1 MQPLIGVVANNDLS
15 RSGMAV
21 SAVAL
26 GYTRSLEK
34 AGGVPVILPFTEE
47 LGNLAAM
54 TAPVQGFLFPGG
66 GDINPA
72 FYHEPAD
79 AALDAVSEALD
90 CFQMA
95 VFHLACAAGKAVL
108 GICRGIQLANVALGG
123 TLFQDIPS
131 QFGAR
136 ALEHSGAADAA
147 HPVAIEP
154 GSRLYSLFGPRM
166 IVNSRHHQSIK
177 DPGKDL
183 VVTARAPDGV
193 IEAAQHRHLPID
205 LVQWHPERMMQQD
218 DAMLPLFRAF
228 VDRCS

>member
-1 MQPLIGVVANNDLS
+1 MQPLIGVVANEDLN
-15 RSGMAV
+15 RSGMVV
-21 SAVAL
+21 SAVAV

-34 AGGVPVILPFTEE
+34 AGGVPVILPFTEDH
-47 LGNLAAM
+47 GNLPAM
-54 TAPVQGFLFPGG
+54 IHPIQGFLFPGG

-72 FYHEPAD
+72 FYNESAA
-79 AALDAVSEALD
+79 AALDTVSEALD
-90 CFQMA
+90 RFQMA
-95 VFHLACAAGKAVL
+95 VFHLACAAFKPVL

-123 TLFQDIPS
+123 TLFQDIPTR
-131 QFGAR
+131 FGAR
-136 ALEHSGAADAA
+136 AVEHSGATDAV

-154 GSRLYSLFGPRM
+154 GSRLYALFGPRM

-177 DPGKDL
+177 DPGTDL
-183 VVTARAPDGV
+183 AVTARAPDGV